1 MRIKLIKPSAPSRLY
16 IMDRA
21 VVYIFY
27 GLILWFVWSYFGT
40 LLSGIKFVFEE
51 SRAFVSRK
59 QGVTY

>member
-1 MRIKLIKPSAPSRLY
+1 
-16 IMDRA
+16 MDRA

-27 GLILWFVWSYFGT
+27 GLILWFVWSYFGA